1 MVPPPVAGGIG
12 GTGGRREAAE
22 HGRRAGGRASAK
34 GTTTMIRAGI
44 AGLGRW
50 GQTLV
55 DSVQGVSDQ
64 ITFTA
69 GCTGRKARAE
79 DYCKQKG
86 IDLRDSLDDLL
97 ADPEI
102 DAVVL
107 ATPHTQHVDQVAAAA
122 AAGKQIFVEKPFTLA
137 RADAERAVKAA
148 DDAGVVLALGHQRRF
163 HPGIEKLREMV
174 LGGEFGTLMHIEGNI
189 SSPRGVSFDD
199 EHWRSDPDES
209 PAGGLTG
216 LGIHMI
222 DAFISLVGEIR
233 EVRAVSHA
241 RVITTGIDDTTFAT
255 FRFENGM
262 TGYMGTLF
270 ATPMLWTVRL
280 FGSEAWAEM
289 RDYSTLV
296 IRRRDAQADEVIELG
311 PFDMERAELE
321 AFAAACAGGPPFPLP
336 TREAIHGV
344 AVLEAVIETAA
355 RGGARAKD
363 IDP

>member
-1 MVPPPVAGGIG
+1 
-12 GTGGRREAAE
+12 
-22 HGRRAGGRASAK
+22 
-34 GTTTMIRAGI
+34 MIRAGI

-55 DSVQGVSDQ
+55 NSVQDVSDS
-64 ITFTA
+64 IRFTA

-79 DYCKQKG
+79 DFCREKG
-86 IDLRDSLDDLL
+86 IDLRDGLDDLL
-97 ADPEI
+97 ADDEI

-107 ATPHTQHVDQVAAAA
+107 ATPHTQHVEQVVAAA
-122 AAGKQIFVEKPFTLA
+122 AAGKQIFIEKPFTLK

-148 DDAGVVLALGHQRRF
+148 EDAGVVLALGHQRRF
-163 HPGIEKLREMV
+163 HPGIVKLREMV
-174 LGGEFGTLMHIEGNI
+174 EGGEFGTLMHIEGNI
-189 SSPRGVSFDD
+189 SSPRGASFNT
-199 EHWRSDPDES
+199 EHWRSNPDES

-255 FRFENGM
+255 FRFANGM

-270 ATPMLWTVRL
+270 STPMLWHVRV

-289 RDYSTLV
+289 RDYSTVV
-296 IRRRDAQADEVIELG
+296 IRRKGADSDEVIEL
-311 PFDMERAELE
+311 PTFDMERAELE
-321 AFAAACAGGPPFPLP
+321 AFAAACAGGPAFPLP
-336 TREAIHGV
+336 TSEAIHGV
-344 AVLEAVIETAA
+344 AVLEAVIETSA
-355 RGGARAKD
+355 RGGAQAME
-363 IDP
+363 IAP